1 MLRLIKYLF
10 FFIVIFSF
18 TSLGALQSDWSSGNE
33 SQVRLISPISHNDS
47 SKNIYVGLEYQLQK
61 GWKTYWQSPGDG
73 GFPQEIIW
81 KNSTNIKSLEILWPT
96 PEQFEIL
103 GIQSVG
109 YTNHVIFPLHLTLE
123 DFSQPTLVVLDVTY
137 LTCKDICIP
146 GSAHLELFIP
156 VGEKLLTAHSHN
168 IEKTLSQLPKSN
180 LQISF
185 LKNIDIKSFANEKTV
200 SFIAK
205 VAAKEIFEN
214 PKVFLHTDFGLPVI
228 EPIISLSANA
238 KHLEATFIFNKK
250 LINAKQFDAEFVI
263 TDNNRSFLFT
273 APLEVETS
281 NVSKYPMSSFFIIIM
296 IALLGGLIL
305 NGMPCVLPVLS
316 IKLLSML
323 QHIEHP
329 SSIRMSFMVTSFGIV
344 CSFGLLAFFFVL
356 LRHLGVSVGWGM
368 QFQQPIFLMIIA
380 FVLAFFSFNLFGL
393 FEISIPRFMS
403 AGIINQIPK
412 NNYTRD
418 FLNGFF
424 ATLMATP
431 CSAPFVGT
439 ALTFAFTQSS
449 MIMIVIFVAMG
460 VGMALPYLFVSL
472 FPQLIKFFPQPGPW
486 MKYLK
491 YFLGCLLVATL
502 VWIGN
507 VLLNHFNYY
516 FITVTIILLIGYL
529 SLIYFFKYKTFIFII
544 TLVIFFSLPNFAV
557 FKSDNLKDDSGWL
570 DLTTINLKQ
579 LISQNDIVFVDI
591 TADWCA
597 TCQFNKINVLQKK
610 SIQELFSKNN
620 VVKVR
625 GDWTKSSSAIE
636 SFLQQYQRFGIP
648 FNVVYGKNYPR
659 EIILS
664 ELLSEKKIIEALN
677 TLLLNE

>member
-1 MLRLIKYLF
+1 MLQLIKNLF
-10 FFIVIFSF
+10 FILVIFSF
-18 TSLGALQSDWSSGNE
+18 TPVWALQSDWSSGTE
-33 SQVRLISPISHNDS
+33 SQVRLISPTTHNDG
-47 SKNIYVGLEYQLQK
+47 SKNIYVGLEYQLQE

-81 KNSTNIKSLEILWPT
+81 KNSTNIKSLEISWPT

-103 GIQSVG
+103 GLQSVG
-109 YTNHVIFPLHLTLE
+109 YNNHVIFPLQLTLE
-123 DFSQPTLVVLDVTY
+123 DFSQPTSVVLDVTY

-146 GSAHLELFIP
+146 GSAHLKLFIP
-156 VGEKLLTAHSHN
+156 VGKGSLTAHSYN
-168 IEKTLSQLPKSN
+168 IEKSLSQLPERN

-185 LKNIDIKSFANEKTV
+185 LKNIDIQAYTNEKNV
-200 SFIAK
+200 SFVVKAE
-205 VAAKEIFEN
+205 AKEIFEN

-228 EPIISLSANA
+228 EPIISLSTNS
-238 KHLEATFIFNKK
+238 KNLEAIFNFNKE
-250 LINAKQFDAEFVI
+250 LINIKQFDTQFLI
-263 TDNNRSFLFT
+263 TDHNRSFLFT
-273 APLEVETS
+273 APIKLETS
-281 NVSKYPMSSFFIIIM
+281 NFSKYPIPSLFSIIM
-296 IALLGGLIL
+296 IALMGGLIL

-323 QHIEHP
+323 QRIERP
-329 SSIRMSFMVTSFGIV
+329 SSIRKSFMVTSLGIV
-344 CSFGLLAFFFVL
+344 FSFGLLAFFTVL

-380 FVLAFFSFNLFGL
+380 FILAFFSINLFGL
-393 FEISIPRFMS
+393 FEIPIPRFMNI
-403 AGIINQIPK
+403 GIINQLQE
-412 NNYTRD
+412 NNFTRD
-418 FLNGFF
+418 FFNGFF

-449 MIMIVIFVAMG
+449 MVMIIIFVAMG
-460 VGMALPYLFVSL
+460 FGMALPYLLVSL

-491 YFLGCLLVATL
+491 YFLGCLLLATL

-516 FITVTIILLIGYL
+516 FITVSIILLVSYML
-529 SLIYFFKYKTFIFII
+529 LIYLFKHKTFIFIV
-544 TLVIFFSLPNFAV
+544 TSVVFFSLPNFAV
-557 FKSDNLKDDSGWL
+557 FKSVNLKDDPEWL

-610 SIQELFSKNN
+610 SIQDLFSNNN

-625 GDWTKSSSAIE
+625 GDWTKPNSAIE

-648 FNVVYGKNYPR
+648 FNVVYSKNNPQ

-664 ELLSEKKIIEALN
+664 ELLSEKKILKAFN
-677 TLLLNE
+677 TLSLNE

>member
-1 MLRLIKYLF
+1 MLRLIKYF
-10 FFIVIFSF
+10 FFIFVISPF
-18 TSLGALQSDWSSGNE
+18 TSVWALQSDWSNGTE
-33 SQVRLISPISHNDS
+33 SQVRLISPITHNNGLD
-47 SKNIYVGLEYQLQK
+47 NIYVGLEYKLQE

-73 GFPQEIIW
+73 GFPQEITW
-81 KNSTNIKSLEILWPT
+81 NNSTNIQSLEISWPT

-103 GIQSVG
+103 SFKSAG
-109 YTNHVIFPLHLTLE
+109 YTNHVIFPIQLTLE
-123 DFSQPTLVVLDVTY
+123 DFSQPTSVVLDVTY
-137 LTCKDICIP
+137 LVCKEICIP

-156 VGEKLLTAHSHN
+156 VGKGFLTSHSYN
-168 IEKTLSQLPKSN
+168 IEKSLSQLPERN

-185 LKNIDIKSFANEKTV
+185 IQNMDIQAYADEKTV
-200 SFIAK
+200 SFVVKAN
-205 VAAKEIFEN
+205 AKEFFEN
-214 PKVFLHTDFGLPVI
+214 PKVFLHTGFGLPVI
-228 EPIISLSANA
+228 EPIISLSADA
-238 KHLEATFIFNKK
+238 KDLETTFNFNKK
-250 LINAKQFDAEFVI
+250 LINAKAFDAQVVI
-263 TDNNRSFLFT
+263 ADNNRSFLFA
-273 APLEVETS
+273 APLKVETS
-281 NVSKYPMSSFFIIIM
+281 SASKYPGPSFIIIIM

-316 IKLLSML
+316 IKLLSIL
-323 QHIEHP
+323 QHIERP

-356 LRHLGVSVGWGM
+356 LRYLGVSVVWGM

-380 FVLAFFSFNLFGL
+380 FILAFFSLNLFGL
-393 FEISIPRFMS
+393 FEIPVPRFINL
-403 AGIINQIPK
+403 GIINQFQE
-412 NNYTRD
+412 NNFTRD
-418 FLNGFF
+418 FFNGFF

-439 ALTFAFTQSS
+439 ALTFAFTQSP
-449 MIMIVIFVAMG
+449 MIMIVVFVAMG
-460 VGMALPYLFVSL
+460 FGMALPYLLISL

-491 YFLGCLLVATL
+491 YFLGCLLLATL

-516 FITVTIILLIGYL
+516 FITVTIILFVGYIL
-529 SLIYFFKYKTFIFII
+529 LIYFFKYKTFIFIAI
-544 TLVIFFSLPNFAV
+544 LVLFFSLPNFAV
-557 FKSDNLKDDSGWL
+557 FKSINLRDDSGWL

-579 LISQNDIVFVDI
+579 LISENDIVFVDI

-610 SIQELFSKNN
+610 SIQDLFAKNN
-620 VVKVR
+620 VVRVR
-625 GDWTKSSSAIE
+625 GDWTKPDSAIE

-648 FNVVYGKNYPR
+648 LNVVYSKNNPQ

-664 ELLSEKKIIEALN
+664 ELLSEKKILKAFN

>member
-1 MLRLIKYLF
+1 MLRFIKYLF
-10 FFIVIFSF
+10 FILLIFCF
-18 TSLGALQSDWSSGNE
+18 TPILALQSDWSSGTE
-33 SQVRLISPISHNDS
+33 SQIRLISPTTHNDS
-47 SKNIYVGLEYQLQK
+47 LKNFYVGLEYKLQQ
-61 GWKTYWQSPGDG
+61 GWKTYWQSSGDG

-81 KNSTNIKSLEILWPT
+81 KNSTNIQSLEILWPT
-96 PEQFEIL
+96 PEKFEIL
-103 GIQSVG
+103 GIKSIG
-109 YTNHVIFPLHLTLE
+109 YTNDVIFPLQLTLE
-123 DFSQPTLVVLDVTY
+123 DTSQPTSVVLDVNY

-156 VGEKLLTAHSHN
+156 VGKGSLTSHSYN
-168 IEKTLSQLPKSN
+168 IEKTLSQLPERN

-185 LKNIDIKSFANEKTV
+185 IKNIDIQAYTNENTV
-200 SFIAK
+200 SLVAK
-205 VAAKEIFEN
+205 AEAKEFFEN

-238 KHLEATFIFNKK
+238 SNLEATFDFNKK
-250 LINAKQFDAEFVI
+250 LINAKQFDAQIVI

-273 APLEVETS
+273 AHLEAKTS
-281 NVSKYPMSSFFIIIM
+281 NVSNNLVPPFFTIIM

-305 NGMPCVLPVLS
+305 NGMPCVLPILS
-316 IKLLSML
+316 LKLLSML
-323 QHIEHP
+323 QHIGRP
-329 SSIRMSFMVTSFGIV
+329 SSIRMSFVMISLGIIFSFA
-344 CSFGLLAFFFVL
+344 LLAIFIVL
-356 LRHLGVSVGWGM
+356 LRYFGMSVGWGM
-368 QFQQPIFLMIIA
+368 QFQQPIFLLIIA
-380 FVLAFFSFNLFGL
+380 FILAFFSFNLFGL
-393 FEISIPRFMS
+393 FEIPIPRFMNTS
-403 AGIINQIPK
+403 IINQMQE

-418 FLNGFF
+418 FFNGFF

-449 MIMIVIFVAMG
+449 MMMIVIFIAMG
-460 VGMALPYLFVSL
+460 IGMALPYLLFSL

-491 YFLGCLLVATL
+491 YFLGCLLLATL
-502 VWIGN
+502 VWIGS

-516 FITVTIILLIGYL
+516 FITVTTILLFGHIL
-529 SLIYFFKYKTFIFII
+529 IIYFFKHKTFIFIV
-544 TLVIFFSLPNFAV
+544 TAVVFFSLPNFAV
-557 FKSDNLKDDSGWL
+557 LKSINLKDDPEWL

-610 SIQELFSKNN
+610 SIQDLFSKNN

-625 GDWTKSSSAIE
+625 GDWTKPNSTIE
-636 SFLQQYQRFGIP
+636 MFLQQYQRFGIP
-648 FNVVYGKNYPR
+648 FNVVYSKNNPQ

-664 ELLSEKKIIEALN
+664 ELLSEKKNFKSIQYVIIK
-677 TLLLNE
+677 

>member
-10 FFIVIFSF
+10 FIIVIFSF
-18 TSLGALQSDWSSGNE
+18 TSLWALQSDWSSGNE

-486 MKYLK
+486 MRYLK
-491 YFLGCLLVATL
+491 YFLGCLLLATL
-502 VWIGN
+502 VWVGN
-507 VLLNHFNYY
+507 ILLSHFNYY
-516 FITVTIILLIGYL
+516 FITVTIIIFFGYILLIY
-529 SLIYFFKYKTFIFII
+529 IF
-544 TLVIFFSLPNFAV
+544 
-557 FKSDNLKDDSGWL
+557 
-570 DLTTINLKQ
+570 
-579 LISQNDIVFVDI
+579 
-591 TADWCA
+591 
-597 TCQFNKINVLQKK
+597 
-610 SIQELFSKNN
+610 
-620 VVKVR
+620 
-625 GDWTKSSSAIE
+625 
-636 SFLQQYQRFGIP
+636 
-648 FNVVYGKNYPR
+648 
-659 EIILS
+659 
-664 ELLSEKKIIEALN
+664 
-677 TLLLNE
+677 